1 MVRDVLDFA
10 RHDKRHFKF
19 FVHLLICRPERTP
32 RISHNFTRHVYQ
44 WFKLRLRGP
53 PVRAGRALSARLGM
67 TNVAV
72 AHPSSVSFAF
82 TLLKSGTTRASSL
95 QSTYRIIPA
104 RSITKVARFGTPLM
118 PSPICGRK
126 DS

>member
-1 MVRDVLDFA
+1 MEKSFTPIADVKLLQGLEFV
-10 RHDKRHFKF
+10 
-19 FVHLLICRPERTP
+19 VHLTISVIPSAVEESLIVLQ
-32 RISHNFTRHVYQ
+32 SQ
-44 WFKLRLRGP
+44 WLEM
-53 PVRAGRALSARLGM
+53 SSTSLGM